1 MLFHGELQSYS
12 RAQKQN
18 TKPESK
24 RQVVIRIIEW
34 YKDFHLY
41 DKFLL
46 SSAQVCYNDFTH
58 DMLAGLLRSRSKWLL
73 SQS

>member
-1 MLFHGELQSYS
+1 MKLVVSYRS
-12 RAQKQN
+12 PEIQN

-24 RQVVIRIIEW
+24 RQEVISIIEC

-46 SSAQVCYNDFTH
+46 SSAY
-58 DMLAGLLRSRSKWLL
+58 SRVL
-73 SQS
+73 SNRKEDTS